1 MRAVELDFS
10 LFFWGFGREWIE
22 ELEEEW
28 YQGRLNLIVCVIQRN
43 AWSDLMKQCNEM
55 VRSNIIIGFLEKMG
69 CERDKRAFKFEGDH
83 YAGAVRLG
91 NAQKSR
97 GSETW
102 VSGRVE
108 Q

>member
-1 MRAVELDFS
+1 MKPCTARRRKPVTVFLGVLLNCLAVINSRQAMRAVELDFS

-55 VRSNIIIGFLEKMG
+55 VR
-69 CERDKRAFKFEGDH
+69 
-83 YAGAVRLG
+83 VRVL
-91 NAQKSR
+91 AD
-97 GSETW
+97 W
-102 VSGRVE
+102 
-108 Q
+108 